1 MDTLEFIF
9 AEIAFIAV
17 GLPIGIVFAT
27 VVIVGIPVTAWYAW
41 NIAILFVRL
50 VYMLGR
56 EEWDRR
62 RALKAGA

>member
-9 AEIAFIAV
+9 AWIAFIAV
-17 GLPIGIVFAT
+17 GLPICIVFAT
-27 VVIVGIPVTAWYAW
+27 VVIVGIPITAWYAW

-50 VYMLGR
+50 IYGLAR

-62 RALKAGA
+62 RDLRAGA